1 MEVVGYEREKEVE
14 MNLTM
19 QFNSVIENL
28 GVYSPPI
35 FIIEVDLVSSNAPK
49 VFRESVHSYISIALL
64 GPSL

>member
-1 MEVVGYEREKEVE
+1 
-14 MNLTM
+14 M

-64 GPSL
+64 DPSL